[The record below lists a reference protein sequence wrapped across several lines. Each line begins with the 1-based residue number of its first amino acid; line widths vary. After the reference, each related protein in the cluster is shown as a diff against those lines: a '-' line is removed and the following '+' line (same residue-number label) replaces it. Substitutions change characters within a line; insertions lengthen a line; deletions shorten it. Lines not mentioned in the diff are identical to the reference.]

1 MVCTVWKNFYEAKC
15 SIAACF
21 SEDAIFE
28 HVLECPDCMAYREKM
43 KKKSIKNNEQS
54 KKNID

>member
-15 SIAACF
+15 SIAAYF
-21 SEDAIFE
+21 SEDAIFK

-43 KKKSIKNNEQS
+43 KKKLIKNSEI
-54 KKNID
+54 KDHE